1 MGFKT
6 GDFPRVDPETFLAEP
21 LFERTKTLAL
31 HWVEYGFGSPRMIH
45 TIYVVKVLVLY
56 VIGGAVLATQTSG
69 VGHFWDVA
77 AWWNQP
83 VVYQKLVLWTILL
96 EAVGVAGSWGPLAGK
111 FKPMTGSVLFW
122 ARPGTI
128 RLRPWKRVPLTGGD
142 RRTVLDVAL
151 YVAFLASLLIAILLP
166 GTRSTSLSTA
176 LPHNTSGL
184 VSPALLIAPI
194 VLYVLQRPA
203 RQDGLPGGP
212 W

>member
-56 VIGGAVLATQTSG
+56 VIGGAVLATETSG

-128 RLRPWKRVPLTGGD
+128 RLRPWRRVPLTDGD
-142 RRTVLDVAL
+142 RRTVFDVAL
-151 YVAFLASLLIAILLP
+151 YVAFLASLLTAILLP
-166 GTRSTSLSTA
+166 GARERLA
-176 LPHNTSGL
+176 VRGAAAQHLRAGQPRAADRADRG
-184 VSPALLIAPI
+184 VRA
-194 VLYVLQRPA
+194 VRPA
-203 RQDGLPGGP
+203 RQDGLPRGP
-212 W
+212 R